1 MNAIEIK
8 NLNKKY
14 KNFEL
19 KDISFNVEK
28 GSIMGLIG
36 ENGAGKTTILKSI
49 LSITNY
55 DGEILVFGEELNINS
70 KQKINAVLDEIF
82 MSEYLNPYEIEKV
95 LSGIYKN
102 WDSKYYF
109 ELLDQF
115 KIDKKKDMKDF
126 SKGMKVKLKIASALS
141 SRPKLLILDEPT
153 AGLDPVMRD
162 EILNIL
168 LEFVED
174 EENSV
179 LISSHI
185 TKDIEK
191 IADSI
196 SFVEN
201 GKLIFSKDKYELLEN
216 YAVLKTSE
224 EEFKNIGKSFVERYR
239 VNKYNVEALISK
251 AEEFK
256 RKYSDLIVEKLNL
269 DELMIFYAKGNK
281 YE

>member
-224 EEFKNIGKSFVERYR
+224 EEFKNIDKSFVERYR

>member
-55 DGEILVFGEELNINS
+55 DGEILVFGEKLNINS

-224 EEFKNIGKSFVERYR
+224 EEFKNIDKSFVERYR